1 MKNIGEDPI
10 DTFAIKLSNIFNC
23 NRSEA
28 LMKFIRTTSISYK
41 QLNDCLIKKSKDE
54 DKHIVHKD
62 SKMSII
68 WWP

>member
-1 MKNIGEDPI
+1 
-10 DTFAIKLSNIFNC
+10 
-23 NRSEA
+23 
-28 LMKFIRTTSISYK
+28 MKFIRTTGISYK

-62 SKMSII
+62 SKMSVI